1 MVIRDRGV
9 RMTGLDTSISLPRAK
24 SLSLREIDKDGKTS
38 CYDEKD
44 IRGRFVSS
52 MSDQTTV

>member
-1 MVIRDRGV
+1 
-9 RMTGLDTSISLPRAK
+9 MTGLDTSISLPRAK